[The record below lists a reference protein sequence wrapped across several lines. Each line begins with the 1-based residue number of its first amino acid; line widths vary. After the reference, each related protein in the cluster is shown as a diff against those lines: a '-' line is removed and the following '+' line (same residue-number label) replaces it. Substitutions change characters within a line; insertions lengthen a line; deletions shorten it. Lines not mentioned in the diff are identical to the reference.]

1 MAAPRAR
8 ADGPRGGRLECRR
21 PPRAEA
27 AHVRRPRAPPMLS
40 AGHGH
45 DCFCASRWPRA
56 TRLRAADRMVALL
69 PTLSRA
75 GPPPVV
81 ARAVC
86 ETFTHTFRLD
96 HRNRISTAGSDG
108 CRCARLA
115 LHAVRIESARVV
127 ALHVRSVCAV
137 SSQVELL
144 RRRLHQPPARPSSR
158 PQVRTARNMCRS
170 ARTHTMRWRCTRS
183 LTACHRV
190 WPVLCAHC
198 AGVQQDA
205 LARND
210 ISLTEGRPRVGV
222 EMTNAHARGPTRAQ
236 LLNRVN
242 PSTCER
248 SARKNGSLSSLL
260 AACRTVAI
268 FARPR

>member
-1 MAAPRAR
+1 MPTSV
-8 ADGPRGGRLECRR
+8 GQP
-21 PPRAEA
+21 
-27 AHVRRPRAPPMLS
+27 RRPRTSVASTRASHARCWSWPSLVLS
-40 AGHGH
+40 LAL
-45 DCFCASRWPRA
+45 ASGDPLTHRRPRDDIAANSLTRWA
-56 TRLRAADRMVALL
+56 TTCR
-69 PTLSRA
+69 RA
-75 GPPPVV
+75 GGLRDFYAHLPPRSQESYFDRRIRWLQVRSARTACRPNRICPCRGI
-81 ARAVC
+81 ARALCVC
-86 ETFTHTFRLD
+86 RE
-96 HRNRISTAGSDG
+96 
-108 CRCARLA
+108 LA
-115 LHAVRIESARVV
+115 
-127 ALHVRSVCAV
+127 
-137 SSQVELL
+137 QVQLL
-144 RRRLHQPPARPSSR
+144 RLRLHQPPARPSSR

-210 ISLTEGRPRVGV
+210 LSLTEGPPRVGI
-222 EMTNAHARGPTRAQ
+222 EMTNAHARAPTRAQ

>member
-1 MAAPRAR
+1 MAIAGSVPRVGLGRPAYAPPPARRHCCQLSHALGHHLSSRGRFARLLRTPSASITGVVFRPPARRIRWLQVRSARTACRPNRICPCRGIAR
-8 ADGPRGGRLECRR
+8 ALCVCR
-21 PPRAEA
+21 E
-27 AHVRRPRAPPMLS
+27 
-40 AGHGH
+40 
-45 DCFCASRWPRA
+45 
-56 TRLRAADRMVALL
+56 
-69 PTLSRA
+69 
-75 GPPPVV
+75 
-81 ARAVC
+81 
-86 ETFTHTFRLD
+86 
-96 HRNRISTAGSDG
+96 
-108 CRCARLA
+108 LA
-115 LHAVRIESARVV
+115 
-127 ALHVRSVCAV
+127 
-137 SSQVELL
+137 QVQLL
-144 RRRLHQPPARPSSR
+144 RLRLHQPPARPSSR

-210 ISLTEGRPRVGV
+210 LSLTEGRPRVGV
-222 EMTNAHARGPTRAQ
+222 EMTNAHARAPTRAQ

-248 SARKNGSLSSLL
+248 AARKNGSLSSLL

>member
-1 MAAPRAR
+1 MAAPAR
-8 ADGPRGGRLECRR
+8 ADGPRGGRVECRR

-86 ETFTHTFRLD
+86 ETFTHASITGVVFRPPARRIRWLQV
-96 HRNRISTAGSDG
+96 RSARTACRPNRISP
-108 CRCARLA
+108 CRGIARALCVCRELA
-115 LHAVRIESARVV
+115 
-127 ALHVRSVCAV
+127 
-137 SSQVELL
+137 QVQLL
-144 RRRLHQPPARPSSR
+144 RLRLHQPPARPSSR

-210 ISLTEGRPRVGV
+210 LSLTEGRPRVGV
-222 EMTNAHARGPTRAQ
+222 EMTNAHARAPTRAQ